1 MADIMYELYP
11 RMPWCS
17 LLSRA
22 RVTKGF

>member
-11 RMPWCS
+11 RMPWCT